1 MIRKLT
7 EEEKIEFFKNNAEIW
22 ENTGAAIKEMRVRL
36 RISKRKLAKKA
47 GISVKTLTKLENGC
61 YIRRFKTVSKACLNG
76 LEAIN
81 NKDSLICLEQQISLS

>member
-1 MIRKLT
+1 MYKKYT
-7 EEEKIEFFKNNAEIW
+7 AEEKQAFFDKNTEDW
-22 ENTGAAIKEMRVRL
+22 QKTGTAIKEMRIRL
-36 RISKRKLAKKA
+36 RLSKIKLAKRA
-47 GISVKTLTKLENGC
+47 GICTKTLTKLENGQ